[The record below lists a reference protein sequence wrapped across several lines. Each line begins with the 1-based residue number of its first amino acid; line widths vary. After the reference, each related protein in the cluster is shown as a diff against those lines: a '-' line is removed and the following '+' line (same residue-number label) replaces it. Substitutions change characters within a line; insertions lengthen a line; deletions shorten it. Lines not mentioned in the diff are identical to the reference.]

1 MNDTGQ
7 HHSRGQHRKVQRII
21 LIEGAA
27 NLSVL
32 IAKTIVGISTG
43 SLAILGDA
51 LHSLTDLA
59 NNIVAWVVIRLS
71 SMPADREHP
80 YGHRKF
86 ETLAVFFLA
95 SLLVVLAFQLA
106 LNAIRKEDKE
116 IVSGSLEL
124 GIMVGVL
131 CINVVVAWWQ
141 RRWAQR
147 LQSDILLADASHT
160 FSDVLVTLTVIAGWQ
175 LSALGYLWLD
185 RICALG
191 VAALIL
197 YLAYSLFRRAVPTL
211 VDQYA
216 IDPELLIAA
225 VHEVKGV
232 RDVVR
237 VRSRWIGS
245 SPAVDMVISVEPT
258 LSTTDSHEIS
268 EKVELLIEQRFHIT
282 DVSIHVEPHNNYE

>member
-1 MNDTGQ
+1 MKNNVD
-7 HHSRGQHRKVQRII
+7 RHRKVQHVI

-32 IAKTIVGISTG
+32 VAKAIVGFSTG

-51 LHSLTDLA
+51 VHSLTDLA

-95 SLLVVLAFQLA
+95 SLLVVLAFELG
-106 LNAIRKEDKE
+106 LNAIRKEHTE
-116 IVSGSLEL
+116 IASGPWEL
-124 GIMVGVL
+124 GTMFGVL
-131 CINVVVAWWQ
+131 LINVSVAWWQ
-141 RRWAQR
+141 RRWAKR
-147 LQSDILLADASHT
+147 LHSDILLADASHT

-185 RICALG
+185 RLCALG
-191 VAALIL
+191 VSALIL
-197 YLAYSLFRRAVPTL
+197 YLAYGLFKRAIPTL

-216 IDPELLIAA
+216 IDPDVLVDA
-225 VHEVKGV
+225 VQEVKGV

-245 SPAVDMVISVEPT
+245 SPVVDMVISVDPE
-258 LSTTDSHEIS
+258 LTTADSHEIS
-268 EKVELLIEQRFHIT
+268 DRIEELIEKRFHIT
-282 DVSIHVEPHNNYE
+282 DVSIHVEPHNHHG